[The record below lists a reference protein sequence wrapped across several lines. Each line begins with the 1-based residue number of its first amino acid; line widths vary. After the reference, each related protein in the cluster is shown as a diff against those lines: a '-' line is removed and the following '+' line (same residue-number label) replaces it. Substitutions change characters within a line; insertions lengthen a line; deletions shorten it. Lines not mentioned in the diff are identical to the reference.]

1 MKRFLAILVSAVMI
15 IGMALPVLASPFSDL
30 SDSHWAADAVK
41 MLAALGIVQG
51 YPDGSFKGRNQAT
64 RYEVALMVARALEY
78 LDKDIRDLTERL
90 NQLQGQPVSAQPEPG
105 AGEVVLQAPT
115 PDATILEQVI
125 AEKIA
130 GMSEAQWEEF
140 DDRLSALLAR
150 IDDLSESNKA
160 EHAALW
166 KALEARQAGSAGDE
180 GLKAEMELALR
191 QQKAELMM
199 AFYDSITAANDERDQ
214 AIERLKAEFEQALLD
229 QQASLMASLYDVL
242 EAYKGEHEIDHAAL
256 EAKLEG
262 LLAER
267 AEALDSAF
275 KKGIAELR
283 GEAGPVSVDDTKIA
297 GLKAEFDQALLDQQS
312 TLMASLYDVLEAYK
326 GEHEIDHAELEV
338 KFEALLGE
346 QVAALESALRE
357 ALAELRDEVSLA
369 MLEQKAELTMAFYDS
384 IQALK
389 DEYEQRF
396 ESLGE
401 QWEVALL
408 EQKAELTMAFYDS
421 VQALK
426 DENEQKFAAIE
437 ANWERALLEQKAELT
452 MAFYDSIAALRDANE
467 QRFAA
472 IDQESA
478 VIEER
483 WGRALLEQK
492 AELTMA
498 FYDSIAAVRDENEQK
513 LASMEEKWEVALLEQ
528 KAELTMAFYDSTEA
542 LRDEYEQRFAAIEEK
557 WEVALLEQKAEL
569 TMAFYDSIEALKD
582 EYEQRFA
589 SLEERWEIALL
600 EQKAELTMAFYDS
613 LAAERDARARALDE
627 FAAMHEQDL
636 IDAKAEMSA
645 AVYDALEAVRGEFAI
660 EIDVIMAVID
670 SLRTEYDTELR
681 ALGARIDAVD
691 AALNARMD
699 ALEAEVADVRALA
712 DQNAFDIIDT
722 YHKLKTEDIAPLA
735 ERVDKLE
742 ESTAAAHADIKALR
756 GDFNKVRIGGTN
768 ELKFVDID
776 LDGDTGAVFA
786 KDPFYPTRP
795 YVSPYKVK
803 SKLENT
809 LGLQL
814 RLQPKEDV
822 NINVGIEVVTDV
834 FDKRESAV
842 GLFSGDVDAT
852 ITTPSDV
859 TKIKAGAI
867 SRPRNFTKYQI
878 SALGFELDDYT
889 DNEVRGITA
898 DYTRGD
904 LSLTGMIAK
913 LNPSEVAFQ
922 YALGA
927 GTQFKLT
934 NNLTVGAR
942 VLDIRN
948 DNLSGGIYGPGSD
961 SEEIVFGGDF
971 ALKLSDTLSVTG
983 ETSLWK
989 EKEEDNYRVAYNLGA
1004 QGKLGFLNIEA
1015 SHEQVEEGYKPRFRG
1030 IHDGLDDEFLKD
1042 NVRKSKL
1049 TITTDEIRG
1058 FVVTGE
1064 IARKGDAY
1072 YAGEDESTYGAEVA
1086 YNTKL
1091 LASDLTL
1098 RSGIEQVNTVKPEL
1112 DAEIATTVQ
1121 LGFDVAYKPIEA
1133 GFTWE
1138 RGIESN
1144 EVGYI
1149 GYAKAD
1155 IPFGDALTL
1164 KGGWEQRFGS
1174 KEYYKYNAGL
1184 VLSLPVVPDKVTFG
1198 AEAGYMKA
1206 TGVGISDAYD
1216 RYAKWLMKGD
1226 LAWQITPATEAT
1238 GTASYEWRAYDDDV
1252 LAERRSGEYL
1262 QLGLAVAHRLFDATS
1277 LNFKYDL
1284 KDVNYSAYPSYVVRV
1299 LELSLKTE
1307 F

>member
-15 IGMALPVLASPFSDL
+15 IGMALPVLASPFFDL
-30 SDSHWAADAVK
+30 PDSHWAADAVK

-51 YPDGSFKGRNQAT
+51 YPDGTFKGRNQAT

-78 LDKDIRDLTERL
+78 LDEDIRDLTERL
-90 NQLQGQPVSAQPEPG
+90 NQLQGQPVSAQPGPG

-166 KALEARQAGSAGDE
+166 KALEARQGGSAGDE

-199 AFYDSITAANDERDQ
+199 AFYDSITAANDERDR
-214 AIERLKAEFEQALLD
+214 AIERLKVEFDQALLD
-229 QQASLMASLYDVL
+229 QQATLMASLYDVL
-242 EAYKGEHEIDHAAL
+242 EAYKGEHEVDHAAL
-256 EAKLEG
+256 EVKLEG

-275 KKGIAELR
+275 KKSIAELR
-283 GEAGPVSVDDTKIA
+283 DEAGPKSVDDSKIA

-326 GEHEIDHAELEV
+326 GEHEIDHAALEV
-338 KFEALLGE
+338 KFDALLSE
-346 QVAALESALRE
+346 QVAALDSAFRE
-357 ALAELRDEVSLA
+357 ALTELRDEVSLA
-369 MLEQKAELTMAFYDS
+369 MLGQKAELTMAFYDS

-437 ANWERALLEQKAELT
+437 GNWERALLEQKAELT

-472 IDQESA
+472 IDQELA
-478 VIEER
+478 AIEER

-513 LASMEEKWEVALLEQ
+513 LASLEEKWEL
-528 KAELTMAFYDSTEA
+528 
-542 LRDEYEQRFAAIEEK
+542 
-557 WEVALLEQKAEL
+557 ALLEQKAEL
-569 TMAFYDSIEALKD
+569 TMAFYDSIEAVRD
-582 EYEQRFA
+582 ENEQKLA
-589 SLEERWEIALL
+589 SLEEKWELALL

-613 LAAERDARARALDE
+613 IEAVKDEYEQRFTAIDEKWELALLEQKAELTMAFYDSVAAERDARERALAE
-627 FAAMHEQDL
+627 FAAMHELDL
-636 IDAKAEMSA
+636 INAKAEMSA
-645 AVYDALEAVRGEFAI
+645 ATYDALEAVRGEFAI
-660 EIDVIMAVID
+660 EIEMIMAAID
-670 SLRTEYDTELR
+670 AVRAEYDTELK

-691 AALNARMD
+691 AALNARID

-712 DQNAFDIIDT
+712 DQNAFDIVDT
-722 YHKLKTEDIAPLA
+722 YHRLKTEDIAPLT

-742 ESTAAAHADIKALR
+742 ESAAAAQAEIKALR
-756 GDFNKVRIGGTN
+756 GDFNKVRIGGSN

-776 LDGDTGAVFA
+776 VDGAVGAEFY
-786 KDPFYPTRP
+786 KDPFARSGSVYTPT
-795 YVSPYKVK
+795 

-809 LGLQL
+809 LNLAL
-814 RLQPKEDV
+814 KLQPREGV
-822 NINVGIEVVTDV
+822 NIDIGVKAVTDI
-834 FDKRESAV
+834 FGGPDTL
-842 GLFSGDVDAT
+842 GLFSGDIDAL
-852 ITTPSDV
+852 ITTPQDV
-859 TKIKAGAI
+859 TKLRAG
-867 SRPRNFTKYQI
+867 SLERPGNFTKYQM
-878 SALGFELDDYT
+878 SASKFAGAGAY
-889 DNEVRGITA
+889 GIGA
-898 DYTRGD
+898 DYKRGD
-904 LSLTGMIAK
+904 LKLTGVIAK
-913 LNPSEVAFQ
+913 LNPTDPDFQ

-934 NNLTVGAR
+934 DKLTVGAR

-948 DNLSGGIYGPGSD
+948 DNLSGGAYGPGSD
-961 SEEIVFGGDF
+961 PEEIVFGGDF
-971 ALKLSDTLSVTG
+971 ALKLSDALSATG
-983 ETSLWK
+983 EISLWK
-989 EKEEDNYRVAYNLGA
+989 NNDASKYLVAHNLGA

-1015 SHEQVEEGYKPRFRG
+1015 SHEQVEEGYDPRFRG
-1030 IHDGLDDEFLKD
+1030 TDEGVDPDFVADDS
-1042 NVRKSKL
+1042 RASKL
-1049 TITTDEIRG
+1049 IVETDPIRG
-1058 FVVTGE
+1058 FVITGE
-1064 IARKGDAY
+1064 VSREGDAY
-1072 YAGEDESTYGAEVA
+1072 YEDEDETTYGAKLA
-1086 YNTKL
+1086 YNTNL
-1091 LASDLTL
+1091 LAADLTL
-1098 RSGIEQVNTVKPEL
+1098 RSGIKQVDERKPV
-1112 DAEIATTVQ
+1112 DNPAATTAQ

-1144 EVGYI
+1144 KVGYI
-1149 GYAKAD
+1149 GYAKAN
-1155 IPFGDALTL
+1155 IPFGDALTI
-1164 KGGWEQRFGS
+1164 KGDWEQRFATD
-1174 KEYYKYNAGL
+1174 EYYKYNAGL
-1184 VLSLPVVPDKVTFG
+1184 LLSLPVVADKVTLG
-1198 AEAGYMKA
+1198 AEAAFGKTWHKTLNADKDY
-1206 TGVGISDAYD
+1206 T
-1216 RYAKWLMKGD
+1216 KWLMKGD
-1226 LAWQITPATEAT
+1226 VAWQITPATKAT
-1238 GTASYEWRAYDDDV
+1238 GTASYEWREYEASTKP
-1252 LAERRSGEYL
+1252 SGEYL
-1262 QLGLAVAHRLFDATS
+1262 QLGLAVGHQLFNTTS
-1277 LNFKYDL
+1277 LNLKYDL
-1284 KDVNYSAYPSYVVRV
+1284 KDILYSAVGFSDYSVRV

>member
-90 NQLQGQPVSAQPEPG
+90 NQLQGQPVSTQPEPT

-166 KALEARQAGSAGDE
+166 KALEARQAGSTGDA
-180 GLKAEMELALR
+180 GLKEEMELALS
-191 QQKAELMM
+191 QQKAELMT
-199 AFYDSITAANDERDQ
+199 AFYDSITAANDERDR
-214 AIERLKAEFEQALLD
+214 AVERLKAEFEQALLD
-229 QQASLMASLYDVL
+229 QQAALMASLYDVL

-256 EAKLEG
+256 EVRLEG

-275 KKGIAELR
+275 KKSIAELR
-283 GEAGPVSVDDTKIA
+283 DEGGPKSVDDSKIA
-297 GLKAEFDQALLDQQS
+297 GLKAEFEHALLDQQS

-326 GEHEIDHAELEV
+326 GEHEIDHAALEV
-338 KFEALLGE
+338 KFEALLNE
-346 QVAALESALRE
+346 QVAALDSAFRE
-357 ALAELRDEVSLA
+357 ALAGLRDEVSLA
-369 MLEQKAELTMAFYDS
+369 MLAQKAELTMAFYDS

-472 IDQESA
+472 IDQQFTA
-478 VIEER
+478 IEDK
-483 WGRALLEQK
+483 WAQALLEQK

-513 LASMEEKWEVALLEQ
+513 LASMQ
-528 KAELTMAFYDSTEA
+528 
-542 LRDEYEQRFAAIEEK
+542 EK

-569 TMAFYDSIEALKD
+569 TMAFYDSIEAVKDEYEQKFTAIEEKWELALLEQKAELTMAFYNSIEALKD

-589 SLEERWEIALL
+589 SLEEKWEVALL

-613 LAAERDARARALDE
+613 VAAERDARIRALDE

-636 IDAKAEMSA
+636 IDAKAEMA
-645 AVYDALEAVRGEFAI
+645 AATYDALEAVRGEFAI
-660 EIDVIMAVID
+660 EIDVIMATID
-670 SLRTEYDTELR
+670 ALRAEYDTELK
-681 ALGARIDAVD
+681 ALGVRIDAVD
-691 AALNARMD
+691 AALNARID
-699 ALEAEVADVRALA
+699 ALEVEVADVRALA
-712 DQNAFDIIDT
+712 DQNAFDIVDT
-722 YHKLKTEDIAPLA
+722 YHKIKTEDIAPLT

-742 ESTAAAHADIKALR
+742 ESAAAAHAEIKALR
-756 GDFNKVRIGGTN
+756 GDFNKVRIGGSN

-776 LDGDTGAVFA
+776 VEGFGAEFF
-786 KDPFYPTRP
+786 KDPFNPSSGVYEST
-795 YVSPYKVK
+795 

-809 LGLQL
+809 LKLAL
-814 RLQPKEDV
+814 KLQPREGV
-822 NINVGIEVVTDV
+822 NIDIGAKAVTNVFTGSGTL
-834 FDKRESAV
+834 S
-842 GLFSGDVDAT
+842 SGDIDAL
-852 ITTPSDV
+852 ITTPQDV
-859 TKIKAGAI
+859 TKLRAGALG
-867 SRPRNFTKYQI
+867 RPGNFTNYQMG
-878 SALGFELDDYT
+878 ADKFV
-889 DNEVRGITA
+889 NAAVRGISA
-898 DYTRGD
+898 DYKRGD

-913 LNPSEVAFQ
+913 LFPDGHAFE
-922 YALGA
+922 YVLGA

-934 NNLTVGAR
+934 DKLTLGAR
-942 VLDIRN
+942 VLQIGE
-948 DNLSGGIYGPGSD
+948 DNLGPAD
-961 SEEIVFGGDF
+961 ELVFGGDF
-971 ALKLSDTLSVTG
+971 ALELTDQLSVGG
-983 ETSLWK
+983 EVSMWK
-989 EKEEDNYRVAYNLGA
+989 EGAGGYLAAYNLGA
-1004 QGKLGFLNIEA
+1004 QGKLGFLNIKA
-1015 SHEQVEEGYKPRFRG
+1015 SHEQVDAGYAPRY
-1030 IHDGLDDEFLKD
+1030 LDADLVTANSRVSE
-1042 NVRKSKL
+1042 L
-1049 TITTDEIRG
+1049 TLETDPIRG

-1064 IARKGDAY
+1064 VSREGDAN
-1072 YAGEDESTYGAEVA
+1072 YASKDKSTYGAKLA

-1091 LASDLTL
+1091 LDADLTL
-1098 RSGIEQVNTVKPEL
+1098 RSGIKQANTVKP
-1112 DAEIATTVQ
+1112 AASVATTAQ
-1121 LGFDVAYKPIEA
+1121 LGFDIAYKPIEA

-1138 RGIESN
+1138 RGIEST

-1149 GYAKAD
+1149 GYARAD
-1155 IPFGDALTL
+1155 IPFGDALTI

-1184 VLSLPVVPDKVTFG
+1184 VLSLPVVPDKVTLG
-1198 AEAGYMKA
+1198 AEAGYAKA
-1206 TGVGISDAYD
+1206 TGVGISKASDK
-1216 RYAKWLMKGD
+1216 YAKWLMKGD
-1226 LAWQITPATEAT
+1226 LAWQITPATKAT
-1238 GTASYEWRAYDDDV
+1238 GMASYEWRAYDNDGD
-1252 LAERRSGEYL
+1252 AGMRSGEYL
-1262 QLGLAVAHRLFDATS
+1262 QLGVAVGHQLFDATS
-1277 LNFKYDL
+1277 LNFKYNL
-1284 KDVNYSAYPSYVVRV
+1284 KDIYYSADPSYAVRI